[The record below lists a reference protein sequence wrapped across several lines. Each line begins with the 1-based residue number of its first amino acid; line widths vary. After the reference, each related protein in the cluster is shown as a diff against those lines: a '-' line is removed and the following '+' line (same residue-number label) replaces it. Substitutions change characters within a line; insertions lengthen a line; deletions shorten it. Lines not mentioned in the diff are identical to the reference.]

1 MKKHIK
7 LQKNK
12 LKFKQELKN
21 MKNTRIQNINKDY
34 KSI

>member
-21 MKNTRIQNINKDY
+21 TRIQNINKDY